1 MVEVEAKSLIDRIA
15 REYAQMTIRA
25 IAAETLVDELQ
36 TKTCDLRQ
44 ENDAAQA
51 SSR

>member
-25 IAAETLVDELQ
+25 IAAETLADELR
-36 TKTCDLRQ
+36 TNVCDLQQ
-44 ENDAAQA
+44 ENNVAKAA
-51 SSR
+51 SR